1 MRGMRRRGLAGGEPD
16 EGGPAPPKVP
26 VSRMLALAVPEWRR
40 LAAATV
46 FLVLG
51 GAASLAWPQIVRV
64 LIDAAVEG
72 GAETLNKA
80 VLAMAAIFAVQG
92 VAVAFRYYLFSVAGE
107 RIVTRLRESVF
118 GAIIEQE
125 IGFFDL
131 RKTGELTSRL
141 TSDATVVQN
150 TVSVNLSMGL
160 RNSVLLVGGLT
171 LLVASSPRLTLLML
185 ALVPPVAVGA
195 VVVGRKMSK
204 IAREAQDAL
213 ARANEA
219 AEEVIAGIRTVRSF
233 SREEA
238 ETERYSERVWE
249 SFQVSRRRI
258 RLMAAFVG
266 IMTMAAF
273 GSVAAVLWFGG
284 RMVMTGELTVGEL
297 TSFILYTLIVAMA
310 LSSLAD
316 LWSDFARARGAS
328 ERIFELIDRQPVVD
342 QGNGEIVDSVT
353 GRVEFAGVTF
363 AYPVR
368 PDVRVLDDINL
379 VLEPG
384 SVTALVGPSGAGKS
398 TVAALM
404 LRLYDPDEGAVLL
417 DGQDLKELDARWL
430 RTRIGTVAQEPVL
443 FSTTIAAN
451 IRYGRPEA
459 TDSEVEAAASA
470 AHAHDFIVDLPDGYA
485 TEVGERGVRLSGGQ
499 KQRVAIARALLKDPP
514 ILILDEATSS
524 LDAESESLVQDA
536 LERLMTDRTS
546 LVIAHRLSTV
556 KNANRVVVLDGGMV
570 AETGTHDELMATDG
584 LYRRLVSR
592 QLVEA

>member
-1 MRGMRRRGLAGGEPD
+1 MKTNNGEKNGDVAGEPD
-16 EGGPAPPKVP
+16 ESAKVP
-26 VSRMLALAVPEWRR
+26 IRRLLVLAVPEWKR
-40 LAAATV
+40 LASATV
-46 FLVLG
+46 FLIVG
-51 GAASLAWPQIVRV
+51 GAAGLAWPQIVRV
-64 LIDAAVEG
+64 LIDAAVAG
-72 GAETLNKA
+72 GQETLNNA
-80 VLAMAAIFAVQG
+80 VFAMAAIFAVQG
-92 VAVAFRYYLFSVAGE
+92 VAVAMRYYLFSVAGE

-118 GAIIEQE
+118 AAIVEQE

-160 RNSVLLVGGLT
+160 RNLVMLIGGLA
-171 LLVASSPRLTLLML
+171 LLVASSPRLTMLML
-185 ALVPPVAVGA
+185 ALVPPVAIGA

-204 IAREAQDAL
+204 LARAAQDAL
-213 ARANEA
+213 AKANEA

-233 SREEA
+233 SREIA

-249 SFQVSRRRI
+249 SFEVSRKRI
-258 RLMAAFVG
+258 RVMSIFVG

-284 RMVMTGELTVGEL
+284 RMVMDGQLSVGEL
-297 TSFILYTLIVAMA
+297 ASFILYTLIVAMA
-310 LSSLAD
+310 LSALAD

-328 ERIFELIDRQPVVD
+328 ERIFELLDRQPAVDAGRGTVFDDVV
-342 QGNGEIVDSVT
+342 
-353 GRVEFAGVTF
+353 GRVEFDGVTF

-368 PDVRVLDDINL
+368 SDVDVLKEIDMEL
-379 VLEPG
+379 KPG
-384 SVTALVGPSGAGKS
+384 TVTALVGPSGAGKS
-398 TVAALM
+398 TVASLV
-404 LRLYDPDEGAVLL
+404 LRLYDPDAGRVRL
-417 DGQDLKELDARWL
+417 DGIDLKDLNARWL

-443 FSTTIAAN
+443 FSTSIAAN

-459 TDSEVEAAASA
+459 TDGEVEAAARA
-470 AHAHDFIVDLPDGYA
+470 ANAHDFITGLPDGYS

-499 KQRVAIARALLKDPP
+499 KQRVAIARALLKNPP
-514 ILILDEATSS
+514 ILVLDEATSS

-556 KNANRVVVLDGGMV
+556 KKADRVVVLDGGRV
-570 AETGTHDELMATDG
+570 AETGTHDELMAVG
-584 LYRRLVSR
+584 GIYRRLVSR
-592 QLVEA
+592 QLVEG

>member
-1 MRGMRRRGLAGGEPD
+1 MRGRASRSVDEPENGQAPAKVSVRRI
-16 EGGPAPPKVP
+16 
-26 VSRMLALAVPEWRR
+26 LALAVPEWRR

-46 FLVLG
+46 FLIIG
-51 GAASLAWPQIVRV
+51 GGASLAWPQIVRV
-64 LIDAAVEG
+64 LIDAAVAG
-72 GAETLNKA
+72 GAETLNHA
-80 VLAMAAIFAVQG
+80 VMAMAVIFAIQG
-92 VAVAFRYYLFSVAGE
+92 VAVALRYYLFSVAGE
-107 RIVTRLRESVF
+107 SIVTRLRESVF

-125 IGFFDL
+125 IGFFDQ

-160 RNSVLLVGGLT
+160 RNLVLLVGGLT

-238 ETERYSERVWE
+238 ENERYSERVWE
-249 SFQVSRRRI
+249 SFRVSRKRI
-258 RLMAAFVG
+258 RVMSIFVG
-266 IMTMAAF
+266 VMTMAAF

-284 RMVMTGELTVGEL
+284 RMVMTGEISVGEL

-310 LSSLAD
+310 LSALAD

-328 ERIFELIDRQPVVD
+328 ERIFELLDREPVVD
-342 QGNGEIVDSVT
+342 AGSGETVDTVT
-353 GRVEFAGVTF
+353 GRIAFQDVVF

-368 PDVRVLDDINL
+368 PDVRVLDDIDL

-384 SVTALVGPSGAGKS
+384 TVTALVGPSGAGKS

-404 LRLYDPDEGAVLL
+404 LRLYDPEEGSVFL
-417 DGQDLKELDARWL
+417 DGRNIKDLNARWL

-459 TDSEVEAAASA
+459 TADELEAAARA
-470 AHAHDFIVDLPDGYA
+470 AHAHEFILGLPDGYE

-524 LDAESESLVQDA
+524 LDSESESLVQDA

-556 KNANRVVVLDGGMV
+556 KNADRVVVLDGGRV
-570 AETGTHDELMATDG
+570 AEAGTHDELMAVDG